1 MPESRLQRSEIKL
14 ESTLAMAVITPE
26 GQRASVRLNIG
37 RGYGVDN
44 QRLVNYP
51 LTPEDA
57 YALGSSLVEHAIEC
71 GYDEDTGETTTP
83 V

>member
-1 MPESRLQRSEIKL
+1 MPESKLQRSEIKL

-26 GQRASVRLNIG
+26 DNRSYIQANIG
-37 RGYGVDN
+37 IGYGVND

-57 YALGSSLVEHAIEC
+57 YILGSALVEHAVEC
-71 GYDEDTGETTTP
+71 GYD
-83 V
+83 VNQ